1 MGDWLANY
9 IASIADLPAAPVY
22 YWIFVTLLYCELLI
36 FEKLLNSYRL
46 FARDR
51 LCYIPQLSQAV
62 CMYIRQI
69 DLHCYIA
76 GCFYQCSVVSILSF
90 SAM

>member
-36 FEKLLNSYRL
+36 FEKLLNSY
-46 FARDR
+46 
-51 LCYIPQLSQAV
+51 
-62 CMYIRQI
+62 
-69 DLHCYIA
+69 
-76 GCFYQCSVVSILSF
+76 
-90 SAM
+90 